1 MAIRIPS
8 AAIGL
13 ATGFVQGFTR
23 NIQTE
28 QGIRFKEQERLDRVT
43 DAITAAILDPGDNF
57 NSAAVKALQAS
68 VQETQKEMDERG
80 NIDIFGRAGPRI
92 NIDYDNVLST
102 INSIGEKKLTLG
114 GFALGPEIDFKSPT
128 DYGEA
133 VQLLNWGVTT
143 FAGNPANLAALGLR
157 SDNEI
162 LELNS
167 AFNSARRIISVEEVD
182 TKNPGVVKLP
192 DLSGKG
198 DLYYGLDAAF
208 DIINARLPQQMDQ
221 TTVSSNSKLIPTDQ
235 IEVVVQKAEQAGNQ
249 VTSVGQGVIQDDG
262 QVSHLTTNFGG
273 DAKLQAAHDELAAAF
288 GFEGPQKKGF
298 LTYWQNSFMNIP
310 GDPNTLPQYTL
321 NAFEAAVEFGT
332 MVSNPK
338 TISIASL
345 KDSIA
350 TEGGAGAKLIFDA
363 LNDATIANGSDLRS
377 RIYALAPHL
386 PGKGTVKAEQTPR
399 MIGDVVKIAAETV
412 QQYILGKIY
421 GTGPD
426 APKPKFKEFM
436 DQRFDLETVTDDLDL
451 LKEEFLKFVIV
462 NDDGSEKELSTEA
475 MNLAYESFKKKLKV
489 VFDVNQGILGGLVRD
504 IGGAFKIEDDS
515 RGRLDLD
522 NAKQFTTEYKQYL
535 ENRVKKA
542 GGTSQQLARLEAMRI
557 SLAFKMARAADPSG
571 RLSNQDIEIQLT
583 KLGANFSTISDAIAG
598 LNVSIQEFKRKQQQY
613 AVFERYIED
622 DSIATKEDYQIINA
636 AIAVDFLDNRR
647 NLLGKQTTTTSTTQ
661 EEAPVVDLQA
671 VANEIDSYFIMSDG
685 RVVKDI
691 PGATNPEEITDSR
704 VIAEVKRLK
713 AI

>member
-1 MAIRIPS
+1 MAIKIPS

-28 QGIRFKEQERLDRVT
+28 QGIRLKEQERLDRVT
-43 DAITAAILDPGDNF
+43 DAITSAILDPGDNF

-143 FAGNPANLAALGLR
+143 FAGNPDNLAALGLR
-157 SDNEI
+157 SNNEI

-192 DLSGKG
+192 DLSGYG
-198 DLYYGLDAAF
+198 ELYNGLGPAF
-208 DIINARLPQQMDQ
+208 DIIAARLPQQMNQ
-221 TTVSSNSKLIPTDQ
+221 TVVNSKSELIPNDQ
-235 IEVVVQKAEQAGNQ
+235 IEELLQKAENNNNNI
-249 VTSVGQGVIQDDG
+249 TSIGKGAIGDDG
-262 QVSHLTTNFGG
+262 QRAYLTTNFGG
-273 DAKLQAAHDELAAAF
+273 DVKLQAAHDELAAAF
-288 GFEGPQKKGF
+288 GFEGVQKKAF
-298 LTYWQNSFMNIP
+298 LMYWQNSFMNIP

-332 MVSNPK
+332 RISNPQR
-338 TISIASL
+338 ISVQSL

-350 TEGGAGAKLIFDA
+350 TEGGAGAKLIYDA
-363 LNDATIANGSDLRS
+363 LNDVTIANGSDIRTK
-377 RIYALAPHL
+377 IYALAPHL
-386 PGKGTVKAEQTPR
+386 PGKGSVQAEQTPR

-436 DQRFDLETVTDDLDL
+436 DQRFDLETVTNDLDS

-462 NDDGSEKELSTEA
+462 NEDGGEKELSVEA
-475 MNLAYESFKKKLKV
+475 ANLAYESFKKKLKV
-489 VFDVNQGILGGLVRD
+489 VFDINQGILGGLVRD
-504 IGGAFKIEDDS
+504 IGGAFKIENDS
-515 RGRLDLD
+515 QGRLNLD
-522 NAKQFTTEYKQYL
+522 NNEQFTTEYKQYL

-542 GGTSQQLARLEAMRI
+542 GETSQQLARLEAMRI

-598 LNVSIQEFKRKQQQY
+598 LDVSIQEFKRKQQQY

-622 DSIATKEDYQIINA
+622 TSIATKEDYQIINA

-647 NLLGKQTTTTSTTQ
+647 SLLGKQTTTASTTQ